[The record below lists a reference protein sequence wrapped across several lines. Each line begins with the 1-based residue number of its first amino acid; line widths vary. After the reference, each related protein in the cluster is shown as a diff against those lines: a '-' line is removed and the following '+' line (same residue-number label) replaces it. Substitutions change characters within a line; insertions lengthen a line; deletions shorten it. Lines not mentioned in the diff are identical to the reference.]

1 MAPSS
6 PKMVKDSHMVW
17 VDCEMTGLD
26 TSKDHL
32 LEIAVIITD
41 KDLNILAEGPDLVI
55 HQTDEVRNIYHTSVL
70 RFFVHFLSMNLQ
82 HFTFMRKLVKLQCIL
97 ICELFR
103 EVATFIS
110 KISLFNKFFP
120 SFQIYW
126 L

>member
-55 HQTDEVRNIYHTSVL
+55 HQTDEV
-70 RFFVHFLSMNLQ
+70 
-82 HFTFMRKLVKLQCIL
+82 
-97 ICELFR
+97 
-103 EVATFIS
+103 FIS
-110 KISLFNKFFP
+110 AAKPDPIFEVTWQWTVIGIAQKCPTN
-120 SFQIYW
+120 QIYQ
-126 L
+126 LLFL